1 MKDKYQIS
9 KIQAVVNYI
18 LEKVSDGLDYIHLF
32 KIMYFAQQEHLVIYG
47 LPIMEDSFVA
57 RRHGAVPALT
67 YKVIK
72 SVENGVKD
80 ISPDLKFFY
89 DSIIIDEQ
97 AGHQIIK
104 LADGKKCD
112 IDELSVSDMKIIDK
126 WIEKCK
132 DVHSFELS
140 DLSHDKAWK
149 RAKRQAEKTGEDTK
163 ITFYD
168 MAEAGGAKKGM
179 LEVIRERQ
187 ITQREL
193 YGF

>member
-1 MKDKYQIS
+1 MKTKEQIS

-18 LEKVSDGLDYIHLF
+18 LEKAGEMDYIHLF
-32 KIMYFAQQEHLVIYG
+32 KIMYFAQQDHLVTYG
-47 LPIMEDSFVA
+47 LPIMDDSFLA

-72 SVENGVKD
+72 NVETQSKVSDDLNDYYNSIKIHTDSNG
-80 ISPDLKFFY
+80 I
-89 DSIIIDEQ
+89 
-97 AGHQIIK
+97 QIVGI
-104 LADGKKCD
+104 ADDAKCD
-112 IDELSVSDMKIIDK
+112 LDELSVSNIKYLDK

-132 DVHSFELS
+132 DIHSYELS

-163 ITFYD
+163 ITLYD

-187 ITQREL
+187 SIKCAL

>member
-1 MKDKYQIS
+1 MKTKEQIA

-18 LEKVSDGLDYIHLF
+18 LEKAGCMDYIHLF
-32 KIMYFAQQEHLVIYG
+32 KIMYFAQQEHLVTYG
-47 LPIMEDSFVA
+47 LPIMDDSFLA

-67 YKVIK
+67 YKIIK
-72 SVENGVKD
+72 SAEAQKTVSNDLIGFFNSIKVKSDKNG
-80 ISPDLKFFY
+80 LKTV
-89 DSIIIDEQ
+89 
-97 AGHQIIK
+97 G
-104 LADGKKCD
+104 LADNAKCD
-112 IDELSVSDMKIIDK
+112 LDELSVSNIKYLDK
-126 WIEKCK
+126 WIERCK
-132 DVHSFELS
+132 DIHSFELS

-163 ITFYD
+163 ITLYD

-187 ITQREL
+187 LIQHAL